1 MASNSIAPFASDLP
15 DTSLSAKDLS
25 TENTSSEVALTPPS
39 NTHDSLS
46 MPSEAAETKNPVK
59 ASKVKRRRRREAVEK
74 IDGGDDRETDY
85 SYDSS
90 DSCSSASASIQYKSH
105 DSGDSSSSEAE
116 SDSRSGRNK
125 TKKTKREKRLGHRKR
140 SDKKKTHRTRKQ
152 ALRSAGD
159 DDSSSESSTSN
170 TSSGAS
176 SSGEQAKEE
185 GTDEV
190 KWLRQQLEIRT
201 APAPTAASPQGYYLV
216 PISGCA
222 PTSTPQ
228 RPGLALDKP
237 RVPPPKK
244 PISDKKKGASRKASK
259 PKDKSKKGYRR
270 VDSVWDNNLHN
281 FKLQETKEAVVED
294 KDDPEYA
301 FQVCRSFDTDGR
313 YEFTLV
319 HIMSKPLQEVARH
332 VIGNIQGVNLMDS
345 VPKLNPN
352 TLFLYL
358 DDFEQYAKELKQMTP
373 EGDTSKER
381 RKNKAK
387 LSTKMDHLKWLISYV
402 NEDYSSL
409 KKSLATMLSNGLI
422 TFDLIWAL
430 WKPSTIAYTSTYGS
444 NDSPRAFKI
453 RSCQKLHHFNSG
465 PFWLVSGKYLDF
477 NGKHF
482 GHCSMQERIDEFHG
496 ARKITSLPVYP
507 LRFHKHKDAITEK
520 LIARGKDFVD
530 LCGVNYREYK
540 GMAYCKRKNDILRV
554 NVKGRVMVDAA
565 THRRINPNYDS
576 CNIPQRDGSTE
587 SADDY
592 GEEESSDVEDG
603 SANNSNSRLD
613 EFYGRT
619 NPQASARK
627 FELLKEGDTAG
638 KAKSSFQETEAKGE
652 TEQEKEDEDGE
663 DGEDEAEGEDQDKMT
678 HKTHGSA
685 APKKPVFSD
694 QDYLIASPLLLGFS
708 FSEKLW
714 LEFLVS
720 KISEIQWNANAYE
733 SLVLAP
739 KTKSIIKAL
748 VESHKYNAAD
758 SIDDVILGKGKG
770 LVAVLHGPPGTGKTL
785 TAEGIS
791 ELLKCPL
798 YMASAGELGTYSRCL
813 EGELQKMLD
822 ICHAWGAILLLDE
835 ADVFLEKRNLHDI
848 NRNALVSIFLR
859 QLEYFQGILFL
870 TTNRVESRIH
880 IALRYDNLQ
889 PRARQAIF
897 KMFIKKVQDQKP
909 SRELEGCSGTP
920 YQFTEDDFETL
931 GKWDLNGRQIKNTI
945 STAQAL
951 SINKKERFSMQHIRE
966 VFSVLSAFD
975 QDLKGGP
982 GYEEAMRSYF

>member
-1 MASNSIAPFASDLP
+1 MASNSIAPFTSDLP
-15 DTSLSAKDLS
+15 DTSISAKDLS

-39 NTHDSLS
+39 NTQGSSS
-46 MPSEAAETKNPVK
+46 MPSEATETKTPVK
-59 ASKVKRRRRREAVEK
+59 TSKVKRRRWREAAEK
-74 IDGGDDRETDY
+74 IDSGDDRKTDY
-85 SYDSS
+85 SLDSS
-90 DSCSSASASIQYKSH
+90 DSCSSASASIQYKNH
-105 DSGDSSSSEAE
+105 DSEDSSSSDSE

-125 TKKTKREKRLGHRKR
+125 TKKTKREKRPARRKR
-140 SDKKKTHRTRKQ
+140 SDKKTPRRTRKQ
-152 ALRSAGD
+152 ALRSAS
-159 DDSSSESSTSN
+159 DDSSSESSESN
-170 TSSGAS
+170 RSGAS

-201 APAPTAASPQGYYLV
+201 APAPTAASPQGYHLV
-216 PISGCA
+216 PIAGCV

-228 RPGLALDKP
+228 RPGLALDKLRSP
-237 RVPPPKK
+237 SPKK
-244 PISDKKKGASRKASK
+244 PTSDKKKGATRKAPK
-259 PKDKSKKGYRR
+259 PKDKSRKGYRR

-294 KDDPEYA
+294 KDEPEYA

-319 HIMSKPLQEVARH
+319 HIMSKPLREVVRH

-387 LSTKMDHLKWLISYV
+387 LSTKMDHLKLLISYV

-409 KKSLATMLSNGLI
+409 KKSLASMLSNGLI

-444 NDSPRAFKI
+444 NDSPRAFRIK
-453 RSCQKLHHFNSG
+453 SCLKLHHFNSG
-465 PFWLVSGKYLDF
+465 PVWLTSGKYLDF

-482 GHCSMQERIDEFHG
+482 GHCLIQEKIDEFHG
-496 ARKITSLPVYP
+496 ARKITSLSVYP

-520 LIARGKDFVD
+520 LIARGRDFVD

-576 CNIPQRDGSTE
+576 SNIPQRDGSTD
-587 SADDY
+587 SADNY
-592 GEEESSDVEDG
+592 AASSDVEDG
-603 SANNSNSRLD
+603 RANNSNSRIDGL
-613 EFYGRT
+613 YGRT
-619 NPQASARK
+619 NPQVCARK
-627 FELLKEGDTAG
+627 FELLKEGDTDG
-638 KAKSSFQETEAKGE
+638 KAKSSSQEIEARGE
-652 TEQEKEDEDGE
+652 AEQEKEDEG
-663 DGEDEAEGEDQDKMT
+663 GEDEAEEEDQDKMT
-678 HKTHGSA
+678 DKKHGSA
-685 APKKPVFSD
+685 VPKKPVFSD

-720 KISEIQWNANAYE
+720 KISEIQWNANAYD

-758 SIDDVILGKGKG
+758 SIDDVIQGKGKG

-870 TTNRVESRIH
+870 TTNRVETFDDAFQSRIH

-909 SRELEGCSGTP
+909 IRKLEGCSGTP

-951 SINKKERFSMQHIRE
+951 SINKKERFSMQHIHE